1 MNYLIKLVIVCF
13 LLVSCTKD
21 DECFCTETVTDIE
34 SEEVYVNEY
43 WVKDCYEPFQQV
55 IFYRWGN
62 MVIDCR

>member
-34 SEEVYVNEY
+34 SGEVDVNES
-43 WVKDCYEPFQQV
+43 WVKEC
-55 IFYRWGN
+55 
-62 MVIDCR
+62 

>member
-1 MNYLIKLVIVCF
+1 MKYLVKLVIVCF

-34 SEEVYVNEY
+34 SGEVYVNEY

-55 IFYRWGN
+55 DFYRWGN